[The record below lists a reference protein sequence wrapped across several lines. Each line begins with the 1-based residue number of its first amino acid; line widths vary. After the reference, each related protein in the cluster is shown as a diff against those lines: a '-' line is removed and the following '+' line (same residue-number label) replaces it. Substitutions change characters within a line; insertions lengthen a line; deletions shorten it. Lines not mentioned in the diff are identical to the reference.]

1 MIETDK
7 MIDYRLTLPLSK
19 EVSKEKRR
27 ISKKKSKEKSLT
39 SLQSTMPSTMPA
51 QKINTS
57 MTTLTANTTKTINT
71 PSPVLQNITHLLQNP
86 IILIGIVFVI
96 NSIAATAAPALIHS
110 PSVHF
115 W

>member
-1 MIETDK
+1 
-7 MIDYRLTLPLSK
+7 
-19 EVSKEKRR
+19 
-27 ISKKKSKEKSLT
+27 KEKSLT

-51 QKINTS
+51 QKINKS
-57 MTTLTANTTKTINT
+57 MTTLTANTTNTINT

>member
-1 MIETDK
+1 M
-7 MIDYRLTLPLSK
+7 
-19 EVSKEKRR
+19 SKEKRR
-27 ISKKKSKEKSLT
+27 ISKKKKISKEKSHS

-57 MTTLTANTTKTINT
+57 MTTLTANTTNTINT

>member
-1 MIETDK
+1 M
-7 MIDYRLTLPLSK
+7 TLPLSK
-19 EVSKEKRR
+19 KCQKKNAESQRKKKSSKEK
-27 ISKKKSKEKSLT
+27 KELRLT
-39 SLQSTMPSTMPA
+39 LQSTMPSTMPA

-57 MTTLTANTTKTINT
+57 MTTLTTNTTKTINT